1 MNGKTILAI
10 EDNELN
16 MMSIRALL
24 QVENVKLL
32 EAKDAESGVQILH
45 DHKPDLILI
54 DGELS
59 KRDGYSTIHI
69 LKNDPILKN
78 IPIITLID
86 DPLRDDSQEA
96 LKAGSDSAI
105 SKPILSRSF
114 LETLKRYLNNPK
126 IEEAPRLE
134 KEAVLKPKSSVVED
148 KPRPESVPEIA
159 EEKPFIILADNNE
172 TDIEIIQ
179 DFLEEEYLQLEV
191 TRKEKDV
198 FSFLQSKKVDLI
210 LLDILFPGLDEDEI
224 YQRFKNPEKNKDIP
238 IIMITS
244 LNDLESKI
252 KDNER
257 TPDDFLVRPIVKW
270 ELLARIKFLLDKK
283 TQGQRLRPWEETAP
297 IPSIFDWLT
306 GLFNSGY
313 IKRFLDLEIKRALR
327 HGYPISL
334 IKLDV
339 DDFKKHNA
347 RFGRPLGNLILREVA
362 EVLRDSMREIDLGG
376 RYGADEFAI
385 VLPYANREGAIQVA
399 DRILN
404 AMQHHKFTPGLSL
417 SAEKITVCMGI
428 AECPS
433 DAQTAEEILEKADRR
448 LFQVKK
454 NGKNQFCASD

>member
-1 MNGKTILAI
+1 MSGKTILAI

-45 DHKPDLILI
+45 AHKADLILI

-59 KRDGYSTIHI
+59 KRDGYSTVNT

-86 DPLRDDSQEA
+86 DPMREDIQEV
-96 LKAGSDSAI
+96 LKAGSDSII

-114 LETLKRYLNNPK
+114 LETLKRFLDTPK
-126 IEEAPRLE
+126 IEEVPQL
-134 KEAVLKPKSSVVED
+134 KKQAVLKSKSSVVED
-148 KPRPESVPEIA
+148 KPRSESVLETD
-159 EEKPFIILADNNE
+159 EERPFILLADNNE

-179 DFLEEEYLQLEV
+179 DFLEEEYLRLEV
-191 TRKEKDV
+191 ARKEKDA
-198 FSFLQSKKVDLI
+198 FSFLQSKKIDLI

-224 YQRFKNPEKNKDIP
+224 YQRFKNIEKNKDVP

-270 ELLARIKFLLDKK
+270 ELLARIKFLLEKRKK
-283 TQGQRLRPWEETAP
+283 GQRLRSSEEIVT

-306 GLFNSGY
+306 GLFNSRY

-327 HGYPISL
+327 YGYPISL

-362 EVLRDSMREIDLGG
+362 EVLRGSMRDIDLAG
-376 RYGADEFAI
+376 RYGGDEFAI
-385 VLPYANREGAIQVA
+385 VLPYADREGATQVA

-404 AMQHHKFTPGLSL
+404 EMQGHKFTPGLSL
-417 SAEKITVCMGI
+417 SAEKITICMGI
-428 AECPS
+428 VECPS
-433 DAQTAEEILEKADRR
+433 DAQNAEEIFEKADRR
-448 LFQVKK
+448 LFKAKK

>member
-1 MNGKTILAI
+1 MNVKTILAI

-16 MMSIRALL
+16 MMSLRALL

-32 EAKDAESGVQILH
+32 EAKDAEGGVQILH

-59 KRDGYSTIHI
+59 KRYGYSAIHT
-69 LKNDPILKN
+69 LKNDPDLRN

-86 DPLRDDSQEA
+86 DPTRGDSQEA
-96 LKAGSDSAI
+96 LKAGSDSTI

-114 LETLKRYLNNPK
+114 LETLKRFLDTPK

-134 KEAVLKPKSSVVED
+134 KQAVLKPKSSVVED
-148 KPRPESVPEIA
+148 KLRQASVSKTPEDKS
-159 EEKPFIILADNNE
+159 FILLADNNE

-179 DFLEEEYLQLEV
+179 DFLEEEYLRLEV
-191 TRKEKDV
+191 TRKEKDA

-210 LLDILFPGLDEDEI
+210 LLDILFPGLDGDEI
-224 YQRFKNPEKNKDIP
+224 YQRFKNTEKNKDIP

-244 LNDLESKI
+244 LNDLENKI

-257 TPDDFLVRPIVKW
+257 TPDDFLVRPIVKR
-270 ELLARIKFLLDKK
+270 ELLARIKFLLEKK
-283 TQGQRLRPWEETAP
+283 KQEERLASLKEATP

-339 DDFKKHNA
+339 DDFKNHNA

-362 EVLRDSMREIDLGG
+362 EVLRDSMREIDLAG

-385 VLPYANREGAIQVA
+385 VLPYADREGAIRVA

-404 AMQHHKFTPGLSL
+404 AMKDHKFTPGLSL

-433 DAQTAEEILEKADRR
+433 DAKTAEEIFEKADRR
-448 LFQVKK
+448 LFKVKK
-454 NGKNQFCASD
+454 NGKNQLLASD